1 METTIFGPPG
11 TGKTTRLIEIVQQ
24 ELDSGTP
31 PERIAFVSFSRK
43 AADEARDRAAAKLNM
58 DVNQMVWF
66 RTLHSFA
73 FQYMGLA
80 PKQVLIGKDYT
91 KIGKLLGLEFSSNS
105 SVTMADGLLFS
116 PGKSGDSYLFII
128 QMARVRGVSIEQQ
141 FNDMA
146 DRRLHYQQ
154 LKLVDQ
160 VLRDY
165 KKETGKVDFVD
176 MIEAFISQGDS
187 PLLDVLIV
195 DEAQDL
201 VPLQW
206 RMVHEVMKPNA
217 KRIYYAG
224 DDDQCV
230 HSWMGVDV
238 KDFLNTCPTKIVLD
252 KSYRLPLSIHAE
264 ANNLVKRLHTR
275 QDKTWSGTE
284 DQGSITWHRD
294 ITDVDIRTGEWL
306 ILARTNYIA
315 NKVASD
321 LKDQGY
327 LYWREGSGW
336 SISPNVLN
344 GIEMWLDLC
353 KGRFLS
359 AADVKKLS
367 TLLLSDVTTKR
378 GRKQLGNLDAE
389 ETYSFSDV
397 KSMGELKAEIDTPW
411 HEVLRV
417 SENERI
423 YITSVRRMGESILT
437 GKPRI
442 KISTIHKAKGGE
454 ADNVAL
460 LLDSSR
466 ACAESRDQ
474 DAEIRTFYVGL
485 TRARKSLHII
495 ESQSYYGFQ
504 L

>member
-1 METTIFGPPG
+1 MEPTIFGPPG

-24 ELDSGTP
+24 ELDSGTR
-31 PERIAFVSFSRK
+31 PESIAFVSFSRK
-43 AADEARDRAAAKLNM
+43 AAEEARERAASKLNM
-58 DVNQMVWF
+58 DVEQMVWF

-73 FQYMGLA
+73 FQMLGLQV
-80 PKQVLIGKDYT
+80 KQVLGGKDYS
-91 KIGKLLGLEFSSNS
+91 KLGGLLGLEFTSNS
-105 SVTMADGLLFS
+105 SATMAEGILFR
-116 PGKSGDSYLFII
+116 PGKSGDAYLSII
-128 QMARVRGVSIEQQ
+128 QMARVRGISIEQQ
-141 FNDMA
+141 FNDIA

-160 VLRDY
+160 VFRDY

-176 MIEAFISQGDS
+176 MLESFIEQGDS

-224 DDDQCV
+224 DDDQCIY
-230 HSWMGVDV
+230 SWMGVNV
-238 KDFLNTCPTKIVLD
+238 KDFLNACPNKIVLD
-252 KSYRLPLSIHAE
+252 KSYRLPVSIHKQAD
-264 ANNLVKRLHTR
+264 NMVRRLITR
-275 QDKTWSGTE
+275 QPKTWSSTE
-284 DQGSITWHRD
+284 EQGSIRWHRD
-294 ITDVDIRTGEWL
+294 IMDVDIREGEWL
-306 ILARTNYIA
+306 ILTRTNYIA
-315 NKVASD
+315 NRVASD

-336 SISPNVLN
+336 SISPNVLR

-353 KGRFLS
+353 RGRFLS

-367 TLLLSDVTTKR
+367 TLLISDVTTKQ
-378 GRKQLGNLDAE
+378 GRKQLGNLDTE
-389 ETYSFSDV
+389 ETYGFSDV
-397 KSMGELKAEIDTPW
+397 KTLGELTAEIDTPW
-411 HEVLRV
+411 HEVIKV
-417 SENERI
+417 SDRERI

-466 ACAESRDQ
+466 ACVESRDQ
-474 DAEIRTFYVGL
+474 DSEIRTFYVGL

-495 ESQSYYGFQ
+495 ESQSHYGFQ

>member
-224 DDDQCV
+224 DDDQCIY
-230 HSWMGVDV
+230 SWMGVDV
-238 KDFLNTCPTKIVLD
+238 KDFLNACPNKIVLD

-367 TLLLSDVTTKR
+367 TLLLSDVTTKQ

-495 ESQSYYGFQ
+495 ESQSHYGFQ

>member
-24 ELDSGTP
+24 ELDSGTR
-31 PERIAFVSFSRK
+31 PESIAFVSFSRK
-43 AADEARDRAAAKLNM
+43 AAEEARERAASKLNM
-58 DVNQMVWF
+58 DVEQMVWF

-73 FQYMGLA
+73 FQMLGLQV
-80 PKQVLIGKDYT
+80 KQVLGGKDYS
-91 KIGKLLGLEFSSNS
+91 KLGGLLGLEFTSNS
-105 SVTMADGLLFS
+105 SATMAEGILFR
-116 PGKSGDSYLFII
+116 PGKSGDAYLSII
-128 QMARVRGVSIEQQ
+128 QMARVRGISIEQQ
-141 FNDMA
+141 FNDIA

-160 VLRDY
+160 VFRDY

-176 MIEAFISQGDS
+176 MLESFIEQGDS

-224 DDDQCV
+224 DDDQCIY
-230 HSWMGVDV
+230 SWMGVNV
-238 KDFLNTCPTKIVLD
+238 KDFLNACPNKIVLD
-252 KSYRLPLSIHAE
+252 KSYRLPVSIHKQAD
-264 ANNLVKRLHTR
+264 NMVRRLITR
-275 QDKTWSGTE
+275 QPKTWSSTE
-284 DQGSITWHRD
+284 EQGSIRWHRD
-294 ITDVDIRTGEWL
+294 IMDVDIREGEWL
-306 ILARTNYIA
+306 ILTRTNYIA
-315 NKVASD
+315 NRVASD

-336 SISPNVLN
+336 SISPNVLR

-353 KGRFLS
+353 RGRFLS

-367 TLLLSDVTTKR
+367 TLLISDVTTKQ
-378 GRKQLGNLDAE
+378 GRKQLGNLDTE
-389 ETYSFSDV
+389 ETYGFSDV
-397 KSMGELKAEIDTPW
+397 KTLGELTAEIDTPW
-411 HEVLRV
+411 HEVIKV
-417 SENERI
+417 SDRERI

-466 ACAESRDQ
+466 ACVESRDQ
-474 DAEIRTFYVGL
+474 DSEIRTFYVGL

-495 ESQSYYGFQ
+495 ESQSHYGFQ

>member
-24 ELDSGTP
+24 ELDSGTR
-31 PERIAFVSFSRK
+31 PESIAFVSFSRK
-43 AADEARDRAAAKLNM
+43 AAEEARERAAAKLNM

-73 FQYMGLA
+73 FQILGLTT
-80 PKQVLIGKDYT
+80 KQVLSGKDYSEL
-91 KIGKLLGLEFSSNS
+91 GKLLGLEFSSNS

-116 PGKSGDSYLFII
+116 PGKSGDAYMSII
-128 QMARVRGVSIEQQ
+128 QMARVKGISVEDQ
-141 FNDMA
+141 FNETA

-154 LKLVDQ
+154 LKLVYE

-165 KKETGKVDFVD
+165 KKETGKIDFVD
-176 MIEAFISQGDS
+176 MIENFVEQGEC

-224 DDDQCV
+224 DDDQCIY
-230 HSWMGVDV
+230 SWMGVDV
-238 KDFLNTCPTKIVLD
+238 KDFLNACDNKIILD
-252 KSYRLPLSIHAE
+252 KSYRLPVSIQKQAD
-264 ANNLVKRLHTR
+264 NMVRRLITR
-275 QDKTWSGTE
+275 QPKTWSGTDE
-284 DQGSITWHRD
+284 QGEIIWHRD
-294 ITDVDIRTGEWL
+294 IMDVDIRTGEWL

-321 LKDQGY
+321 LKDQGF

-336 SISPNVLN
+336 SISPNVLS
-344 GIEMWLDLC
+344 GIEMWLDLG
-353 KGRFLS
+353 KGKYLS
-359 AADVKKLS
+359 AADLKKLS
-367 TLLLSDVTTKR
+367 TLLVADVITKA
-378 GRKQLGNLDAE
+378 GRKQLANLDTE
-389 ETYSFSDV
+389 QTYDWYDIR
-397 KSMGELKAEIDTPW
+397 KLCELDAHMEDPW
-411 HEVLRV
+411 HKVIKV
-417 SENERI
+417 SDRERI

-437 GKPRI
+437 GTPRI

-466 ACAESRDQ
+466 ACVESRDQ
-474 DAEIRTFYVGL
+474 DSEIRTFYVGL
-485 TRARKSLHII
+485 TRARKSLHIV

>member
-154 LKLVDQ
+154 LKLVDE

-206 RMVHEVMKPNA
+206 RMVHEVIKPNA

-224 DDDQCV
+224 DDDQCIY
-230 HSWMGVDV
+230 SWMGVDV
-238 KDFLNTCPTKIVLD
+238 KDFLNACPNKIVLD
-252 KSYRLPLSIHAE
+252 KSYRLPVSIHAE

-306 ILARTNYIA
+306 ILTRTNYIA

-367 TLLLSDVTTKR
+367 TLLVADVTTKR
-378 GRKQLGNLDAE
+378 GRRQLGNLDAE

-442 KISTIHKAKGGE
+442 RISTIHKAKGGE

-495 ESQSYYGFQ
+495 ESQSHYGFQ

>member
-224 DDDQCV
+224 DDDQCIY
-230 HSWMGVDV
+230 SWMGVDV
-238 KDFLNTCPTKIVLD
+238 KDFLNACPNKIVLD
-252 KSYRLPLSIHAE
+252 KSYRLPISIHAE

-495 ESQSYYGFQ
+495 ESQSYHGFQ

>member
-24 ELDSGTP
+24 ELDSGTR
-31 PERIAFVSFSRK
+31 PESIAFVSFSRK
-43 AADEARDRAAAKLNM
+43 AAEEARERAASKLNM
-58 DVNQMVWF
+58 DVEQMVWF

-73 FQYMGLA
+73 FQMLGLQV
-80 PKQVLIGKDYT
+80 KQVLGGKDYS
-91 KIGKLLGLEFSSNS
+91 KLGGLLGLEFTSNS
-105 SVTMADGLLFS
+105 SATMAEGILFR
-116 PGKSGDSYLFII
+116 PGKSGDAYLSII
-128 QMARVRGVSIEQQ
+128 QMARVRGISIEQQ
-141 FNDMA
+141 FNDIA

-160 VLRDY
+160 VFRDY

-176 MIEAFISQGDS
+176 MLESFIEQGDS

-224 DDDQCV
+224 DDDQCIY
-230 HSWMGVDV
+230 SWMGVNV
-238 KDFLNTCPTKIVLD
+238 KDFLNACPNKIVLD
-252 KSYRLPLSIHAE
+252 KSYRLPVSIHKQAD
-264 ANNLVKRLHTR
+264 NMVRRLITR
-275 QDKTWSGTE
+275 QPKTWSSTE
-284 DQGSITWHRD
+284 EQGSIRWHRD
-294 ITDVDIRTGEWL
+294 IMDVDIREGEWL
-306 ILARTNYIA
+306 ILTRTNYIA
-315 NKVASD
+315 NRVASD

-336 SISPNVLN
+336 SISPNVLR

-353 KGRFLS
+353 RGRFLS
-359 AADVKKLS
+359 AADIKKLS
-367 TLLLSDVTTKR
+367 TLLISDVTTKQ
-378 GRKQLGNLDAE
+378 GRKQLGNLDTE
-389 ETYSFSDV
+389 ETYGFSDV
-397 KSMGELKAEIDTPW
+397 KTLGELTAEIDTPW
-411 HEVLRV
+411 HEVIKV
-417 SENERI
+417 SDRERI

-437 GKPRI
+437 GTPRI

-466 ACAESRDQ
+466 ACVESRDQ
-474 DAEIRTFYVGL
+474 DSEIRTFYVGL

-495 ESQSYYGFQ
+495 ESQSHYGFQ

>member
-24 ELDSGTP
+24 ELDSGTR
-31 PERIAFVSFSRK
+31 PESIAFVSFSRK
-43 AADEARDRAAAKLNM
+43 AAEEARERAAAKLNM

-73 FQYMGLA
+73 FQMLGLQV
-80 PKQVLIGKDYT
+80 KQVLGGKDYS
-91 KIGKLLGLEFSSNS
+91 KLGGLLGLEFTSNS
-105 SVTMADGLLFS
+105 SATMAEGILFR
-116 PGKSGDSYLFII
+116 PGKSGDAYLSTI

-141 FNDMA
+141 FNDVA

-160 VLRDY
+160 VFRDY

-176 MIEAFISQGDS
+176 MIEDFIEQGDS

-224 DDDQCV
+224 DDDQCIY
-230 HSWMGVDV
+230 SWMGVDV
-238 KDFLNTCPTKIVLD
+238 KDFLNACDNKIILD
-252 KSYRLPLSIHAE
+252 KSYRLPVSIHKQAD
-264 ANNLVKRLHTR
+264 NMVRRLITR
-275 QDKTWSGTE
+275 QPKTWSGTDE
-284 DQGSITWHRD
+284 QGAIVWHRD
-294 ITDVDIRTGEWL
+294 IMDVDIREGEWL
-306 ILARTNYIA
+306 ILTRTNFIA

-321 LKDQGY
+321 LKDQGF

-336 SISPNVLN
+336 SISPNVLS

-353 KGRFLS
+353 RGRFLS
-359 AADVKKLS
+359 AADIKKLS
-367 TLLLSDVTTKR
+367 TILAADATTKR
-378 GRKQLGNLDAE
+378 GRRQLGNLDAE
-389 ETYSFSDV
+389 ETYGFSDV
-397 KSMGELKAEIDTPW
+397 KTLGELTAETDTPW
-411 HEVLRV
+411 HEVLKV
-417 SENERI
+417 SERERI

-442 KISTIHKAKGGE
+442 RISTIHKAKGGE

-474 DAEIRTFYVGL
+474 DSEIRTFYVGL
-485 TRARKSLHII
+485 TRARKSLHIV

>member
-24 ELDSGTP
+24 ELDSGTR
-31 PERIAFVSFSRK
+31 PESIAFVSFSRK
-43 AADEARDRAAAKLNM
+43 AAEEARERAASKLNM

-73 FQYMGLA
+73 FQVLGLTT
-80 PKQVLIGKDYT
+80 KQVLSGKDYSEL
-91 KIGKLLGLEFSSNS
+91 GKLLGLEFSSNS

-116 PGKSGDSYLFII
+116 PGKSGDAYMSII
-128 QMARVRGVSIEQQ
+128 QMARVKGISVEDQ
-141 FNDMA
+141 FNETA

-154 LKLVDQ
+154 LKLVNQ
-160 VLRDY
+160 VLNDY
-165 KKETGKVDFVD
+165 KRKTGKVDFVD
-176 MIEAFISQGDS
+176 MIENFIEQGEC

-224 DDDQCV
+224 DDDQCIY
-230 HSWMGVDV
+230 SWMGVNV
-238 KDFLNTCPTKIVLD
+238 RDFLGACDNKIVLD
-252 KSYRLPLSIHAE
+252 KSYRLPISIHKE
-264 ANNLVKRLHTR
+264 ADNLVKRLQTR
-275 QDKTWSGTE
+275 QEKTWSSTKE
-284 DQGSITWHRD
+284 TGSIVWHRD
-294 ITDVDIRTGEWL
+294 IMDVDITTGEWL

-315 NKVASD
+315 NRIASD
-321 LKDQGY
+321 LKEQGF

-336 SISPNVLN
+336 SISPNVLT
-344 GIEMWLDLC
+344 GIEVWLKLC
-353 KGRFLS
+353 KDQELS
-359 AADVKKLS
+359 AQELKKLS
-367 TLLLSDVTTKR
+367 TLLTPTIITKA
-378 GRKQLGNLDAE
+378 GKKVLANLDPE
-389 ETYSFSDV
+389 QTYRLTDIQSQCSLTAT
-397 KSMGELKAEIDTPW
+397 KETPW
-411 HEVLRV
+411 YEVLRV
-417 SENERI
+417 SETERI

-437 GKPRI
+437 GTPRI

-466 ACAESRDQ
+466 ACAESLDQ
-474 DAEIRTFYVGL
+474 DSEVRTFYVGL

-495 ESQSYYGFQ
+495 ESQSHYGFP

>member
-24 ELDSGTP
+24 ELDSGTR
-31 PERIAFVSFSRK
+31 PESIAFVSFSRK
-43 AADEARDRAAAKLNM
+43 AAEEARERAASKLNM
-58 DVNQMVWF
+58 DVEQMVWF

-73 FQYMGLA
+73 FQVLGLQV
-80 PKQVLIGKDYT
+80 KQVLGGKDYS
-91 KIGKLLGLEFSSNS
+91 KLGGLLGLEFTSNS
-105 SVTMADGLLFS
+105 SATMAEGILFR
-116 PGKSGDSYLFII
+116 PGKSGDAYLSII

-141 FNDMA
+141 FNDIA

-160 VLRDY
+160 VFRDY

-176 MIEAFISQGDS
+176 MLESFIEQGDS

-224 DDDQCV
+224 DDDQCIY
-230 HSWMGVDV
+230 SWMGVNV
-238 KDFLNTCPTKIVLD
+238 KDFLNACSNKIVLD
-252 KSYRLPLSIHAE
+252 KSYRLPVSIHKQAD
-264 ANNLVKRLHTR
+264 NMVRRLITR
-275 QDKTWSGTE
+275 QPKTWSGTE
-284 DQGSITWHRD
+284 EQGSITWHRD
-294 ITDVDIRTGEWL
+294 IMDVDIREGEWL
-306 ILARTNYIA
+306 ILTRTNYIA
-315 NKVASD
+315 NRVASD

-336 SISPNVLN
+336 SISPNVLS

-353 KGRFLS
+353 RGRFLS

-367 TLLLSDVTTKR
+367 TLLISDVTTKQ
-378 GRKQLGNLDAE
+378 GRKQLGNLDTE
-389 ETYSFSDV
+389 ETYGFSDV
-397 KSMGELKAEIDTPW
+397 KTLGELTAEIDTPW
-411 HEVLRV
+411 HEVIKV
-417 SENERI
+417 SDRERI

-437 GKPRI
+437 GTPRI

-466 ACAESRDQ
+466 ACVESRDQ
-474 DAEIRTFYVGL
+474 DSEIRTFYVGL

-495 ESQSYYGFQ
+495 ESQSHYGFQ